1 MELVAII
8 VVRLFRAKRIA
19 RERGLQGQRSDLLSN
34 SSQTGTRDLAKCP
47 RKHQCEVHEDFVC
60 SIPEWRERGQRVA
73 NFHLVLGPL
82 VAPMLV
88 MPASFGM
95 QTGG

>member
-8 VVRLFRAKRIA
+8 VVRLFRIA

-47 RKHQCEVHEDFVC
+47 RKHQCEVHEDFV
-60 SIPEWRERGQRVA
+60 PEWRERGQRVA

-88 MPASFGM
+88 MPASFGI
-95 QTGG
+95 QTGV